1 MEKWPEKAIILWT
14 FGKYYI
20 IIFYDS
26 NILTSDSMTSKDL
39 GRGGEQMVEET
50 IRTIKETE
58 NEAEGI
64 IKKADAACTEIL
76 DNAKAEAAEMVGRA
90 EAEAKSEAAA
100 ALEAAKEA
108 GRKSEQEAMD
118 SVEKEIATLKKD
130 ALAKESEVVS
140 AVIEELV

>member
-58 NEAEGI
+58 NEAEEI
-64 IKKADAACTEIL
+64 IKKADAAYTEIL
-76 DNAKAEAAEMVGRA
+76 EKAKADAAEMV
-90 EAEAKSEAAA
+90 KSEAAA

-118 SVEKEIATLKKD
+118 SVDREIAALKKD
-130 ALAKESEVVS
+130 ALAKESEVVA
-140 AVIEELV
+140 AVIAELV

>member
-1 MEKWPEKAIILWT
+1 
-14 FGKYYI
+14 
-20 IIFYDS
+20 
-26 NILTSDSMTSKDL
+26 
-39 GRGGEQMVEET
+39 MVEET

-90 EAEAKSEAAA
+90 EAEAKAKAAA
-100 ALEAAKEA
+100 DLEAAKEA

-118 SVEKEIATLKKD
+118 SVEKEIATLRKD

-140 AVIEELV
+140 AVIAELV

>member
-1 MEKWPEKAIILWT
+1 
-14 FGKYYI
+14 
-20 IIFYDS
+20 
-26 NILTSDSMTSKDL
+26 
-39 GRGGEQMVEET
+39 MVEET

-76 DNAKAEAAEMVGRA
+76 EMAKAEAAEMVGRA
-90 EAEAKSEAAA
+90 EAEAKAKAAA
-100 ALEAAKEA
+100 DLEA

-118 SVEKEIATLKKD
+118 SVEKEIATLRKD

-140 AVIEELV
+140 AVIAELV